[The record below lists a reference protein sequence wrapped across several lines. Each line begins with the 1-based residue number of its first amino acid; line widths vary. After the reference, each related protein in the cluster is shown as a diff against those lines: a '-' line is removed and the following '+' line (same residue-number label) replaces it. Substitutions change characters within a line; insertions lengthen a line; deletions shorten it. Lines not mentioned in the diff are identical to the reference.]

1 MQEKA
6 VSAQLIDGKKISAE
20 VRAEVADSV
29 REMKERL
36 GVTPGLAVVLVGDD
50 PASAVYVRNKQRAAT
65 EVGMEAQDVRLPA
78 DTSQERLL
86 EHVEELKVDPRFHGI
101 LVQLPLPDHID
112 ERTVLDALD
121 PLKDVDGLHPENA
134 GRLAGGRARFVPAT
148 PLGIQQMLVRTG
160 HDPDGKRVVVCG
172 RSEIVGKPVALLLMQ
187 RASGANATVTV
198 CHTRTRDLAGITL
211 QADIL
216 IAAIGRPMSIT
227 ADMVK
232 DGVTVIDVGV
242 NRIDAPERKRGY
254 RLVGDVDFDAVSE
267 KAAAITPVPG
277 GVGPMTIAMLLQ
289 NTLTA
294 ARMAV
299 NG

>member
-1 MQEKA
+1 MK
-6 VSAQLIDGKKISAE
+6 AQLIDGKKIAAE
-20 VRAEVADSV
+20 VRAEVAESV
-29 REMKERL
+29 REMKDRS

-65 EVGMEAQDVRLPA
+65 EVGMQAQDVSLPA
-78 DTSQERLL
+78 DTSQEQLL
-86 EHVEELKVDPRFHGI
+86 EHVEELKANPSFHGI

-112 ERTVLDALD
+112 ERTVLDSLD

-187 RASGANATVTV
+187 RAKGANATVTV
-198 CHTRTRDLAGITL
+198 CHTRTKGLADITR

-232 DGVTVIDVGV
+232 EGVTVIDVGV

-254 RLVGDVDFDAVSE
+254 RLVGDVDFEAVSE
-267 KAAAITPVPG
+267 KASAITPVPG
-277 GVGPMTIAMLLQ
+277 GVGPMTIAMLLH
-289 NTLTA
+289 NTLLA
-294 ARMAV
+294 ARLAV
-299 NG
+299 NA